1 MVKIETL
8 RHSLSHILAAAV
20 QELYPGTKF
29 GIGPSIENGF
39 YYDLE
44 FAKDI
49 SPADL
54 KKIKKQMQKIIK
66 KDLKFE
72 KEKITKKQAQKIF
85 KNQNYK
91 LELIK
96 ENKDKDLLIY
106 KLGDFTDLCK
116 GPHVKS
122 TKEVDFDTFKLT
134 KIAGAYWKGNEKNK
148 MLTRIYGIAFQNK
161 KELNEYLKQQE
172 EAEKRDHRKLGAK
185 LELFSFHEEAPAMV
199 FWHPKGLIIFN
210 ALIEHWRQIQ
220 SSHNYQEVNL
230 PNILDV
236 KLWKQSGHYDHYK
249 DNMFFTEDENK
260 KLALRPMDC
269 PGTILLY
276 KEKIRSY
283 RDLPMRLSE
292 LGVVFRNEKSG
303 QLHGLMRVQQ
313 ITQDDAHIFLAE
325 EDISA
330 EVGKVLEIMEKL
342 YKPFGME
349 TTIHLST
356 RPDDAIGDVKTWN
369 KAEKALRYALKKNKV
384 KYGLKE
390 KDGAF
395 YGPKIDLQVDD
406 SIGRSWQMGTIQLD
420 LFMPERF
427 NMEYIDKKGKKKR
440 PVIIHRALMGSLE
453 RFIGILIEHYAGAF
467 PLWLSPIQIQII
479 PVGTR
484 HKKYADKISE
494 QLKEKGFRY
503 ELKDENET
511 VSKKIREAEL
521 QKIPYLLVV
530 GDEEQKSKSVRVRER
545 GKGDVGMVKL
555 DKLIEKLEKEIRL
568 KK

>member
-44 FAKDI
+44 LSKDI